1 MVLYMAFHALF
12 ITQIIALV
20 VIDRLIYVS
29 MRVLPFRI
37 RFPAQSREALCKG
50 VSTDRFGATNR

>member
-29 MRVLPFRI
+29 MRAEFV
-37 RFPAQSREALCKG
+37 SRPNPGEALCKG

>member
-29 MRVLPFRI
+29 MRVLPFQNS
-37 RFPAQSREALCKG
+37 FPGPIPGKHFAR
-50 VSTDRFGATNR
+50 V